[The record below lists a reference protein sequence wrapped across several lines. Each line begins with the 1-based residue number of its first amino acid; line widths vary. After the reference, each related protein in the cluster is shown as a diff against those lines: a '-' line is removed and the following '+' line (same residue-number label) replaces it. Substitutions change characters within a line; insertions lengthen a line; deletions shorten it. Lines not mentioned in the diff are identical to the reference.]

1 MGIDEKVQE
10 CLISAQKSGD
20 KVRLSTIRLLK
31 SAIRYEEDAKGHKLD
46 ENEFNALVAKLIKQ
60 RRESIEL
67 FKQGKRHDLVQ
78 KEEAE
83 IKVLEE
89 FLPPQLSRE
98 ELLKLIDEAIT
109 EVKAKTVKDMGKVM
123 KLLMPKVRGRADGD
137 VVKNLVTERLSGAV
151 QSGE

>member
-1 MGIDEKVQE
+1 MGIDEKLQE

-20 KVRLSTIRLLK
+20 KIRLSTIRLLK
-31 SAIRYEEDAKGHKLD
+31 SAVRYEEDSKRHKLD
-46 ENEFNALVAKLIKQ
+46 ENEFNALVFKLIKQ

-67 FKQGKRHDLVQ
+67 FKQGKRNDLVQ

-89 FLPPQLSRE
+89 FLPPQLSRD

-109 EVKAKTVKDMGKVM
+109 EVKGNTVRDMGKVM
-123 KLLMPKVRGRADGD
+123 KLLMPKIKGRVDAE
-137 VVKNLVTERLSGAV
+137 VVKNLVTERLSGTV
-151 QSGE
+151 QSG